1 MKERLKAY
9 RRLMVEIE
17 IEESRRAALYDD
29 EGYGAKRAR
38 EAIDVRLRKLRER
51 EEAEHRALSEIIND
65 LPTPEQRQVLFARYV
80 DGHAWCGV
88 ARILFGRKPDFWD
101 KMESYERRVY
111 RIHGEALANANR
123 IAEAGAEEKQV
134 ARRPELGA
142 RRLRGLRAGK
152 DATRMRGRGWRA
164 LRGPEIKKEKL

>member
-17 IEESRRAALYDD
+17 IEEHRRAALIDA
-29 EGYGAKRAR
+29 EGYGAERAR
-38 EAIDVRLRKLRER
+38 SEIDSRLRKLREA
-51 EEAEHRALSEIIND
+51 EESEHRALAEIINE

-88 ARILFGRKPDFWD
+88 TRILFGRKADYWLKQD
-101 KMESYERRVY
+101 SYERRVY

-123 IAEAGAEEKQV
+123 IAEAGAKSNH
-134 ARRPELGA
+134 GA
-142 RRLRGLRAGK
+142 RRTEWRARRVVRLRTGK
-152 DATRMRGRGWRA
+152 CAASWRGRA
-164 LRGPEIKKEKL
+164 